1 MNPIQGKRIL
11 LGVTGSIAAY
21 KTPHLVRLL
30 KKSGAEV
37 RVALTRAGADFVSP
51 LTLSTVSEHPV
62 AVEFVEGAPGSLW
75 NNHVEWGMWAD
86 LVLIAPAS
94 ANTLAQAAQ
103 GACSSFL
110 SAVVLSAKCPVVWAP
125 AMDLDMYRYPAVQNN
140 LSRLADFGHVVLPA
154 ASGFLASGLEGQ
166 GRMPEPEELVQ
177 HVAHFF
183 AQNGPA
189 RGKKVLITLGP
200 THEPWDSVRYLG
212 NRSSGKM
219 GRALAEEWAYRG
231 AEVVALVGPGAEVP
245 SFPSIRTIR
254 IQSAEDL
261 FQSVQENFPKVDA
274 AFFSAAVADYRP
286 AGLLEGKHKKNGA
299 PVSLDLVENPDSL
312 AWAGANKKPNQRVV
326 GFALEEA
333 GAVERGQE
341 KMERKGCDALFFN
354 ELGHH
359 NAGMGA
365 AENGGIWLDETGA
378 TPLEQRPKE
387 ALAQWMV
394 ERTLSD
400 WKWNQQD

>member
-1 MNPIQGKRIL
+1 
-11 LGVTGSIAAY
+11 
-21 KTPHLVRLL
+21 
-30 KKSGAEV
+30 
-37 RVALTRAGADFVSP
+37 
-51 LTLSTVSEHPV
+51 
-62 AVEFVEGAPGSLW
+62 
-75 NNHVEWGMWAD
+75 
-86 LVLIAPAS
+86 
-94 ANTLAQAAQ
+94 
-103 GACSSFL
+103 
-110 SAVVLSAKCPVVWAP
+110 
-125 AMDLDMYRYPAVQNN
+125 MDLDMYRYPAVQNN
-140 LSRLADFGHVVLPA
+140 LSRLSDFGHVVLPA

-231 AEVVALVGPGAEVP
+231 AEVLALVGPGAEVP

-261 FQSVQENFPKVDA
+261 FQSVQENFPQVDA

-299 PVSLDLVENPDSL
+299 PVSLDLLENPDSL
-312 AWAGANKKPNQRVV
+312 AWAGSNKKPNQRVV

-365 AENGGIWLDETGA
+365 AENGGIWLDKTGA

>member
-30 KKSGAEV
+30 KKNGAEV

-51 LTLSTVSEHPV
+51 LTLSTLSEHPV

-86 LVLIAPAS
+86 LVLVAPAS

-103 GACSSFL
+103 GACNSFL

-140 LSRLADFGHVVLPA
+140 LTSLAAFGHVVIPA
-154 ASGFLASGLEGQ
+154 ATGSLASGLEGQ

-183 AQNGPA
+183 AQKGPA

-200 THEPWDSVRYLG
+200 THESWDSVRYLG

-219 GRALAEEWAYRG
+219 GRALAEAWAYRG
-231 AEVVALVGPGAEVP
+231 AEVVALVGPGAEEP

-254 IQSAEDL
+254 IQTAEDL
-261 FQSVQENFPKVDA
+261 FQAVREHFPQVDA

-286 AGLLEGKHKKNGA
+286 ARLLEGKHKKNGS

-312 AWAGANKKPNQRVV
+312 AWAGANKKPHQRVV
-326 GFALEEA
+326 GFALEEV
-333 GAVERGQE
+333 GALERGQE

-354 ELGHH
+354 ELGHN
-359 NAGMGA
+359 NAGIGA

-394 ERTLSD
+394 ERTLFD
-400 WKWNQQD
+400 WKWIQHD

>member
-1 MNPIQGKRIL
+1 
-11 LGVTGSIAAY
+11 
-21 KTPHLVRLL
+21 
-30 KKSGAEV
+30 
-37 RVALTRAGADFVSP
+37 
-51 LTLSTVSEHPV
+51 
-62 AVEFVEGAPGSLW
+62 
-75 NNHVEWGMWAD
+75 
-86 LVLIAPAS
+86 
-94 ANTLAQAAQ
+94 
-103 GACSSFL
+103 
-110 SAVVLSAKCPVVWAP
+110 
-125 AMDLDMYRYPAVQNN
+125 
-140 LSRLADFGHVVLPA
+140 
-154 ASGFLASGLEGQ
+154 
-166 GRMPEPEELVQ
+166 
-177 HVAHFF
+177 
-183 AQNGPA
+183 
-189 RGKKVLITLGP
+189 
-200 THEPWDSVRYLG
+200 
-212 NRSSGKM
+212 M

-231 AEVVALVGPGAEVP
+231 AEVLALVGPGAEVP

-261 FQSVQENFPKVDA
+261 FQSVQENFPQVDA

-299 PVSLDLVENPDSL
+299 PVSLDLLENPDSL
-312 AWAGANKKPNQRVV
+312 AWAGSNKKPNQRVV

>member
-51 LTLSTVSEHPV
+51 LTLSTLSEHPV

-94 ANTLAQAAQ
+94 ANTIAQAAQ

-231 AEVVALVGPGAEVP
+231 AEVLALVGPGAEVP

-261 FQSVQENFPKVDA
+261 FQSVQEYFPHVDA

-365 AENGGIWLDETGA
+365 AENGGIWLDKTGA